1 MFDARVTE
9 SGYVM
14 FKGRLDASQT
24 EKANQVLSKIMASCT
39 IDFKELEYISSAG
52 LGTLL
57 MNQKRLIARGE
68 GFTLINL
75 NKSIRDIFMFTGFD
89 KVFKVE

>member
-1 MFDARVTE
+1 MFDARITE
-9 SGYVM
+9 TGDVM

-24 EKANQVLSKIMASCT
+24 DKANHLLSKITTSCT

-57 MNQKRLIARGE
+57 MNQKRLIAQGA

-75 NKSIRDIFMFTGFD
+75 NKSIKDIFMFTGFD
-89 KVFKVE
+89 KIFKVM